1 MDGIGRRTV
10 LDLVNHPAKARLFP
24 VGRLDYETRGLVL
37 LTNDGDLANQ
47 LTHPRYG
54 VHKTYQAVLR
64 GYLEESQIAELEE
77 GIFLAERRAGKTEGA
92 RRASH
97 VKLEIMK
104 RDRDRT
110 VVLITLREG
119 RNRQVRRML
128 VKVGCPVKSLER
140 IAIGPLRL
148 KGLRVGD
155 WRELGREELRA
166 LRGAVSRKAVEA
178 GAELVGEGS
187 GVGARSPGGAG
198 SEEDTGGSGGRRR
211 VRKRGM
217 TSGEVA

>member
-1 MDGIGRRTV
+1 M
-10 LDLVNHPAKARLFP
+10 
-24 VGRLDYETRGLVL
+24 
-37 LTNDGDLANQ
+37 
-47 LTHPRYG
+47 
-54 VHKTYQAVLR
+54 
-64 GYLEESQIAELEE
+64 
-77 GIFLAERRAGKTEGA
+77 
-92 RRASH
+92 
-97 VKLEIMK
+97 
-104 RDRDRT
+104 
-110 VVLITLREG
+110 
-119 RNRQVRRML
+119 RRML